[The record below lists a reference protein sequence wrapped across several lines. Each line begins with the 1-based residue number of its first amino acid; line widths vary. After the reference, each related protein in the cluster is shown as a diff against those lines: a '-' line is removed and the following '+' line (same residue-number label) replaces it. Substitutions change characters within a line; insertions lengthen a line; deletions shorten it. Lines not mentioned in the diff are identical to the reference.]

1 MRHVGTLA
9 LIASSAA
16 AAGGAAWLA
25 RDKFS
30 HVSHGTCANPAIH
43 AGSVTVARQVAL
55 FTPHFRAAWS
65 KYVGGEMPPAALE
78 IAFSQAMLES
88 GINTWWTDRGP
99 GSAWAS
105 GPRGQAFFAALPNAG
120 PQGDMRGSNNLGA
133 RQCGRGDSGGDY
145 YTCVPY
151 GDSIPQPDGTQR
163 PTEAAFR
170 YYKAG
175 TIDGVPVSA
184 EAAGAYDFIHDIA
197 VRFGGLSAL
206 KSGSVLDYVMA
217 LGPPLKALSPS
228 DPRTVYGRPYKGGSY
243 YYGGFGAT
251 AQDRVGGYAKAIA
264 SHLPEIAAALGHA
277 RIYAC
282 IPPEISTAKAHAAVA
297 VSGASDDI
305 GAAYMALN
313 SAGALARARLIPGS
327 GGAAIVWYM
336 TPPRIEKTGDVM
348 NTDDILAA
356 LKTGKQLPEPTPVG
370 GIGTTAA
377 IAVVSAGAA
386 AVVGSGIEHYLKK
399 KDKEKEAKEAKAV
412 ASPSAAPAQPPSP
425 RPIKLPRQSPPV
437 VAAPLPELDTDR
449 GSLAALRALTSQ
461 PPAQSTPSPATT
473 ASSAKLPALEQD
485 RGSIAAQSSKLTRED
500 MKQMF
505 PMYTDAQIDDALKQ
519 LNGVIPDPPLRLDLA
534 RLAALDARDSNDP
547 DERMYLSNLAAGYL
561 SGEKNE
567 PAAIGDSGDSL
578 ESSTSRLAD
587 QGKAR
592 VVAKCGMGA
601 NCDDMLRSACF
612 HCDSTTG
619 YAKCGNRECVSCG
632 KPWFGPTRLSGEE
645 HVTKE
650 SAAESDA
657 YMVAQRPGVEGAG
670 KVIAIAAG
678 TLAAGG
684 AAVGILYEREHRMSG
699 ERGAALR
706 RSLQK
711 YGLDVMH
718 PNAIPAGYEPALGSY
733 SMDTE
738 GFGQA
743 MNDYVKSLNPID
755 RLMPSGNPD
764 KILGWLMKDGS
775 VLVRKTGA
783 KVEGVGIA
791 VAVTAAGLAA
801 GVGLAALLSSK
812 GEAAAPAPAPLPPP
826 PPPPPSKPA
835 APVIKP
841 PPAGV
846 WSAPGAA
853 PLPPPVSLVPPSAPI
868 APEDSGGD
876 DDIVTVSRNPPKKTY
891 HPPEYYAQKPP
902 VSGYD
907 ISDVCRAFDV
917 GAKKDEPDDVDK
929 ALATGSDVADVAT
942 GLFQAVAAGKKIA
955 ERGMAQ
961 EDPKCRKA
969 VKAYVEQH
977 PVLSQVLR
985 MTQAGR
991 DLRALSGINIGE
1003 AERDIFVE
1011 RYTDELLR
1019 QRAESG
1025 VSCDGVIT
1033 AEEDE
1038 SVLVNL
1044 GARKSDFEVFAESL
1058 SHWAPDKVLPAA
1070 AAAFKTGAPAAR
1082 GLIPGAG
1089 ALTDLSSLLAQQAPP
1104 PAPPPPPPP
1113 PPEKNGIGVGTAAAI
1128 AAGAAAAV
1136 GILVAVVKR

>member
-30 HVSHGTCANPAIH
+30 RISRGTCANPAIR
-43 AGSVTVARQVAL
+43 AGSSDEAGRIQRVAAR
-55 FTPHFRAAWS
+55 FRRIWPELTGDVEIP
-65 KYVGGEMPPAALE
+65 KAALE
-78 IAFSQAMLES
+78 IALAQAALES
-88 GINTWWTDRGP
+88 GIAEAGGGGWWKDK
-99 GSAWAS
+99 SAS
-105 GPRGQAFFAALPNAG
+105 GG
-120 PQGDMRGSNNLGA
+120 GDMRGSGNLGA
-133 RQCGRGDSGGDY
+133 RQCGANDEGGDY
-145 YTCVPY
+145 YTCVEY
-151 GDSIPQPDGTQR
+151 GDSRPNPDGTQTFF
-163 PTEAAFR
+163 PAKFR

-175 TIDGVPVSA
+175 TCGGKQRDAGDC
-184 EAAGAYDFIHDIA
+184 AAWDFLYSITRQWPAITELRSGDVLAYSMRQGPKYRGGDPPNQK
-197 VRFGGLSAL
+197 VFG
-206 KSGSVLDYVMA
+206 
-217 LGPPLKALSPS
+217 
-228 DPRTVYGRPYKGGSY
+228 REYKGGNG

-251 AQDRVGGYAKAIA
+251 MEERVGGYVRAIA
-264 SHLPEIAAALGHA
+264 SHLPTIAHALGHD

-282 IPPEISTAKAHAAVA
+282 IPPEVAGGGKAHAAV
-297 VSGASDDI
+297 SGISDL
-305 GAAYMALN
+305 GSAYQALD
-313 SAGALARARLIPGS
+313 SIGALARARVIPGS

-336 TPPRIEKTGDVM
+336 TPPRIEKTGDAM
-348 NTDDILAA
+348 NTNDILAA
-356 LKTGKQLPEPTPVG
+356 LKNGKQLPEPTPVG
-370 GIGTTAA
+370 GIATTAA
-377 IAVVSAGAA
+377 IAVASAGTA
-386 AVVGSGIEHYLKK
+386 AVVGAGIEHYLKK
-399 KDKEKEAKEAKAV
+399 KEKEKEVKEAKA
-412 ASPSAAPAQPPSP
+412 AAPPSAAPAQPPSP

-449 GSLAALRALTSQ
+449 GSLAALRALTSR

-657 YMVAQRPGVEGAG
+657 YMVAHRPGVEGAG

-684 AAVGILYEREHRMSG
+684 AAVSILYEREHRMSG

-764 KILGWLMKDGS
+764 KVLGWLMKDGS

-853 PLPPPVSLVPPSAPI
+853 PLPPSVSLVPPSAPI

-1044 GARKSDFEVFAESL
+1044 GARKSDFEVFTESL

-1070 AAAFKTGAPAAR
+1070 AAAFKTGAPAAK
-1082 GLIPGAG
+1082 GLIPGAQ
-1089 ALTDLSSLLAQQAPP
+1089 LSDLSSLLTQQQAAPPPPP
-1104 PAPPPPPPP
+1104 PAPPP
-1113 PPEKNGIGVGTAAAI
+1113 EKSIGAGTVAAI
-1128 AAGAAAAV
+1128 AAGAAAAAA
-1136 GILVAVVKR
+1136 ILVAVIKR